1 MKRAVSG
8 SDVDRFFSGAVDKTR
23 GARDEPPQTDFA
35 ITTIDI
41 PDRLD
46 AQAIHALQSDNYRRA
61 SRFSISRSV
70 VEVWL
75 RRMLL
80 LALLAAVG
88 ALVWLALQVVSAQL
102 GSQAIAQRISVA
114 TGLPV
119 TMADRE
125 LIWLPTPGIRL
136 LDLRIGSGFRATEVT
151 VSYSWD
157 ALAQAIKRRGLLPD
171 ATVAP
176 MQLSAGQAIG
186 LVALGQMVGARSGL
200 GLGAVRFSA
209 IVFRDMPL
217 LPGQYEILLQR
228 QVDSRVA
235 PLEVRQLDGQGD
247 MRLLAYPDGAGAVR
261 FELNAQRWAAPVG
274 PAVTWD
280 SLVAQGR
287 AWPRGIVIESFVG
300 KTPSA
305 QVNGAWAAALDV
317 KWSAAGTIQSDDV
330 DLEGVVRALA
340 APADGVAFRSPFR
353 GGASFSMVGSGH
365 GESLKA
371 ALDRSLFNGKAQAR
385 SLTLGGINLGMLV
398 AQEAEVRAA
407 GGTTRLGDLTANL
420 QWTQEGLS
428 IRDIR
433 SQSGGMLTSG
443 QISVAPSLT
452 IAGFF
457 TVDLSA
463 VLPQSQPV
471 QVQIGGALM
480 NPDFSRP

>member
-1 MKRAVSG
+1 MKRAVSR
-8 SDVDRFFSGAVDKTR
+8 SDIDRFLSGAVDKIR
-23 GARDEPPQTDFA
+23 SARDRPPLADLA
-35 ITTIDI
+35 ITTVDI

-46 AQAIHALQSDNYRRA
+46 AQSIRALQSDDYRRA

-80 LALLAAVG
+80 LALLVAVG
-88 ALVWLALQVVSAQL
+88 ALVWLALQAVSAQL
-102 GSQAIAQRISVA
+102 GKQAIAQRISVA

-119 TMADRE
+119 TMAERE

-157 ALAQAIKRRGLLPD
+157 ALVQAINRRGLLLD

-176 MQLSAGQAIG
+176 MQVSAEQAMD
-186 LVALGQMVGARSGL
+186 LVALGRMIGARSGL

-209 IVFRDMPL
+209 VEFRDMPL

-228 QVDSRVA
+228 QVDSGVA
-235 PLEVRQLDGQGD
+235 PFEVRQLGGRGD
-247 MRLLAYPDGAGAVR
+247 MRLLAYPDGAGALR
-261 FELNAQRWAAPVG
+261 FELNAQRWAASIG

-280 SLVAQGR
+280 SLVARGR

-305 QVNGAWAAALDV
+305 QVNGAWAAASDV
-317 KWSAAGTIQSDDV
+317 EWSAAGTIQSNDA

-340 APADGVAFRSPFR
+340 APADGVAFHSPIR
-353 GGASFSMVGSGH
+353 GSASFSVLGGGH
-365 GESLKA
+365 GASLKA
-371 ALDRSLFNGKAQAR
+371 ALERSEFNGQAQAR
-385 SLTLGGINLGMLV
+385 SLTLAGINLGALV
-398 AQEAEVRAA
+398 VQDAPVRAA
-407 GGTTRLGDLTANL
+407 GGATRLSELAANL
-420 QWTQEGLS
+420 QWTPEGLS

-433 SQSGGMLTSG
+433 SQSISRRYCRRVGRSRCRSG
-443 QISVAPSLT
+443 AP
-452 IAGFF
+452 
-457 TVDLSA
+457 
-463 VLPQSQPV
+463 
-471 QVQIGGALM
+471 
-480 NPDFSRP
+480 